1 MPLAQA
7 SGCDASLHFAI
18 RQSIE
23 RAAST
28 LANAMTY
35 NTPQSLL
42 SLSPN
47 VANPDAYRVLG
58 LPLFETDRV
67 KIKAAADSK
76 LSRLNESR
84 ASADPAAWTAAV
96 QMVKSAQAILGDVG
110 KKAAYDRKLAAENPP
125 QSPAADPLAGV
136 LPVSSANSASA
147 AQPAIDP
154 LQSFLPKPAAVPP
167 PLATSP
173 SAFASPTAVATAP
186 AFDASP
192 AYDSPGAAAPVRVPV
207 VRRASTASRKRFPWV
222 PVILSV
228 FCLIALGGLFGVIYM
243 FQQGGGGIVLDPDGN
258 MTLASADGRGGA
270 RVSHR
275 EVALAAEQR
284 QRQSHGDPV
293 MGDMAGNV
301 SPPKPWQGTNDATAL
316 DPAQTAVTS
325 PMAGDDS
332 MSNSMDDM
340 ESDSTM
346 TPEPMTPE
354 PTVPEPTT
362 PEPTV
367 PATVT
372 PEPTTPEPPMV
383 AEPTAEQLQMGAA
396 AIDKVTNA
404 IRRADWSNMKS
415 LAQAAETAAAGEAQL
430 ELASSL
436 YQLVDLATYYHGA
449 LTQSIGTLG
458 SGIELDLTDDLK
470 IVIVEVA
477 PERLVIRFNGKNK
490 EYPMQMLPLSLAHKL
505 ASMSVAGEE
514 ATIEAAKYAYQA
526 VAPVTTPPFREEA
539 IVSLGKI
546 TGEVEGAEPAK
557 LIAAIRHV
565 YAQ

>member
-1 MPLAQA
+1 
-7 SGCDASLHFAI
+7 
-18 RQSIE
+18 
-23 RAAST
+23 
-28 LANAMTY
+28 MTY

-76 LSRLNESR
+76 LARLNESR

-125 QSPAADPLAGV
+125 QSTAADPLAGV
-136 LPVSSANSASA
+136 LPISSANSAASA
-147 AQPAIDP
+147 EPAIDP

-167 PLATSP
+167 PLA
-173 SAFASPTAVATAP
+173 ASPTALASPATVATASSL
-186 AFDASP
+186 DAS
-192 AYDSPGAAAPVRVPV
+192 AAFDSPGVATLVRVPV
-207 VRRASTASRKRFPWV
+207 VRRTSTASRKRFPWV

-228 FCLIALGGLFGVIYM
+228 FCLIALGSLFGVIYLL
-243 FQQGGGGIVLDPDGN
+243 QQGGGGIVIDPDGN
-258 MTLASADGRGGA
+258 MTFASADGRGGE

-275 EVALAAEQR
+275 EMALAAEQR
-284 QRQSHGDPV
+284 QRQSDPV
-293 MGDMAGNV
+293 MGDMAGKG
-301 SPPKPWQGTNDATAL
+301 SPPKPWQRTNGSAGL
-316 DPAQTAVTS
+316 DPMQTAVTS
-325 PMAGDDS
+325 PM
-332 MSNSMDDM
+332 MP
-340 ESDSTM
+340 EPTI
-346 TPEPMTPE
+346 PEPM
-354 PTVPEPTT
+354 
-362 PEPTV
+362 V

-415 LAQAAETAAAGEAQL
+415 LAQAAETAAAGEAQQ

-470 IVIVEVA
+470 IVIVEVS

-505 ASMSVAGEE
+505 ASMSVAGEA
-514 ATIEAAKYAYQA
+514 ATIEAAKFAYQA

-539 IVSLGKI
+539 ITGLGKI

>member
-1 MPLAQA
+1 
-7 SGCDASLHFAI
+7 
-18 RQSIE
+18 
-23 RAAST
+23 
-28 LANAMTY
+28 MTY

-76 LSRLNESR
+76 LARLNESR

-125 QSPAADPLAGV
+125 QSTAADPLAGV
-136 LPVSSANSASA
+136 LPVSSVNSAAAASSA
-147 AQPAIDP
+147 GPAIDP

-167 PLATSP
+167 PLAASP
-173 SAFASPTAVATAP
+173 SAFASPAAIATP
-186 AFDASP
+186 PSLDASP
-192 AYDSPGAAAPVRVPV
+192 AFDSAGVASPVRVPV

-228 FCLIALGGLFGVIYM
+228 FCLIALGGLFGVIYL
-243 FQQGGGGIVLDPDGN
+243 FQQGSGGIVIDPNGN

-284 QRQSHGDPV
+284 QRQSDPV
-293 MGDMAGNV
+293 MGDMAVRV
-301 SPPKPWQGTNDATAL
+301 SPPKPSQDTNGGAGL
-316 DPAQTAVTS
+316 DPTQTAVTS
-325 PMAGDDS
+325 PMAGDDP

-340 ESDSTM
+340 ENDSTM
-346 TPEPMTPE
+346 MPEPTTSEPTTPE

-362 PEPTV
+362 PEPMV

-415 LAQAAETAAAGEAQL
+415 LAQAAETAAAGEAQQ

-505 ASMSVAGEE
+505 ASMSVAGEA
-514 ATIEAAKYAYQA
+514 ATIEAAKFAYQA

-539 IVSLGKI
+539 IASLGKI